1 MSEIAYRFGEVTI
14 TFTDPFLLKKFSEVI
29 EDQAKVELLNGN
41 HEKVIEL
48 LHSLINLQEIYEMM
62 RKEMEGKNNTL

>member
-14 TFTDPFLLKKFSEVI
+14 TFTDPSLLKKFSEVI
-29 EDQAKVELLNGN
+29 EDRAKVELLSGN

-48 LHSLINLQEIYEMM
+48 LQYLINLQEIYEMM
-62 RKEMEGKNNTL
+62 RKEMEGKNDTL